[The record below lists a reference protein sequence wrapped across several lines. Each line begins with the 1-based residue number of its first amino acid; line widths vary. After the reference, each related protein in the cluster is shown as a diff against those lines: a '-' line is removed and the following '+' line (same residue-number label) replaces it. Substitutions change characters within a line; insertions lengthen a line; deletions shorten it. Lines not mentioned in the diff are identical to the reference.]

1 VSDLPRLA
9 EEGHANGRVAVAR
22 ETRGSN
28 AIFRSSAEIERGVI
42 IDDKRGLQGTAGRSI
57 ASGLFCRASVSA

>member
-1 VSDLPRLA
+1 VNDLPRLA
-9 EEGHANGRVAVAR
+9 EEGHAKVRVSDVC